1 MKCIGMALLS
11 FVLTTLFFSCVK
23 EQGRDECSLGYY
35 IVLGIRDKN
44 FSNINTITGLQLKSE
59 QLAFRQY
66 VSSLSYRLE
75 NRESGETVMETEHQ
89 EVEDNRPFVKI
100 DLPEWVSGN
109 YRLSLFGNVREHLEL
124 RAGQSI
130 YRCIRII
137 RKVKMFMFWRI
148 LLIFHPDLLKNNFS
162 CNKPRDIYLFNWKAC
177 RILVGSDN
185 PFPFHNNKKIRHWL
199 VQPELRLWT
208 CQCFAGHFL
217 GLHAHYEYLMKT
229 WLTRELSMSGII

>member
-44 FSNINTITGLQLKSE
+44 FSNINTITGLQPKSE

-89 EVEDNRPFVKI
+89 EVRDNRPFVKI
-100 DLPEWVSGN
+100 DLPE
-109 YRLSLFGNVREHLEL
+109 
-124 RAGQSI
+124 
-130 YRCIRII
+130 
-137 RKVKMFMFWRI
+137 
-148 LLIFHPDLLKNNFS
+148 
-162 CNKPRDIYLFNWKAC
+162 
-177 RILVGSDN
+177 
-185 PFPFHNNKKIRHWL
+185 
-199 VQPELRLWT
+199 
-208 CQCFAGHFL
+208 
-217 GLHAHYEYLMKT
+217 
-229 WLTRELSMSGII
+229 

>member
-44 FSNINTITGLQLKSE
+44 FSNINTITGLQPKSE

-66 VSSLSYRLE
+66 VSSLSYCLE

-130 YRCIRII
+130 YQ
-137 RKVKMFMFWRI
+137 
-148 LLIFHPDLLKNNFS
+148 LHPNNQEGEDVYVLTDTLDFS
-162 CNKPRDIYLFNWKAC
+162 SGPVEEQLFLQRTKGYLFIQLEGLPDSC
-177 RILVGSDN
+177 RV
-185 PFPFHNNKKIRHWL
+185 R
-199 VQPELRLWT
+199 
-208 CQCFAGHFL
+208 
-217 GLHAHYEYLMKT
+217 
-229 WLTRELSMSGII
+229 